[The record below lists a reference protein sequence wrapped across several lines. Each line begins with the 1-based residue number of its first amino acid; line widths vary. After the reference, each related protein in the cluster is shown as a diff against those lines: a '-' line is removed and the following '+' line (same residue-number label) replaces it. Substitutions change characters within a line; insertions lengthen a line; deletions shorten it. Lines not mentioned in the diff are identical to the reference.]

1 MAKDKAR
8 SVSEI
13 RADLA
18 RNRVHLADSVSEFVD
33 EVNPKNVA
41 RRGVEDAKSFAASE
55 FKAVKAE
62 FKDENGWR
70 TDRFVIIG
78 GALLGIVVFAI
89 TLKSISNARNR
100 SLGDKARKA
109 IMAIGE

>member
-18 RNRVHLADSVSEFVD
+18 RNRARVADSVGEFVD
-33 EVNPKNVA
+33 EVNPRNVA
-41 RRGVEDAKSFAASE
+41 KRGVEDAKSFVATE
-55 FKAVKAE
+55 FESVKSQV
-62 FKDENGWR
+62 KDEHGWR
-70 TDRFVIIG
+70 TDRLMIIG
-78 GALLGIVVFAI
+78 GAVLGVVVFAI
-89 TLKSISNARNR
+89 TLSSISHARQR
-100 SLGDKARKA
+100 TLGDKARKA

>member
-8 SVSEI
+8 SVAEI

-18 RNRVHLADSVSEFVD
+18 RNRAQVADSVSELIT

-41 RRGVEDAKSFAASE
+41 KRGVENARSFAAAE
-55 FKAVKAE
+55 FESVKAQVV
-62 FKDENGWR
+62 DEHGWR
-70 TDRFVIIG
+70 TDRLVIIG
-78 GALLGIVVFAI
+78 GAVLGVVVFAI
-89 TLKSISNARNR
+89 TLNSISHARQR

>member
-8 SVSEI
+8 SIPEI

-18 RNRVHLADSVSEFVD
+18 RNRGQVTDALGDLIT

-41 RRGVEDAKSFAASE
+41 KRGVENAKSFAATE
-55 FKAVKAE
+55 FEAVKSQV
-62 FKDENGWR
+62 KDERGWR
-70 TDRFVIIG
+70 TDRLMVIG
-78 GALLGIVVFAI
+78 GAVLGVVVFVVTINAI
-89 TLKSISNARNR
+89 SHARHR

>member
-18 RNRVHLADSVSEFVD
+18 RNRAQVADSVGEFVD
-33 EVNPKNVA
+33 EVNPKNIA
-41 RRGVEDAKSFAASE
+41 KRGVDNAKSFAASE
-55 FKAVKAE
+55 FESVKSQV
-62 FKDENGWR
+62 KDEHGWR
-70 TDRFVIIG
+70 TDRLMIIG
-78 GALLGIVVFAI
+78 GAVLGVVVFAI
-89 TLKSISNARNR
+89 TLKSISRARNK
-100 SLGDKARKA
+100 SLGDKAREA

>member
-18 RNRVHLADSVSEFVD
+18 RNRAQVADSVGEFVA

-41 RRGVEDAKSFAASE
+41 KRGVENAKSFATTE
-55 FKAVKAE
+55 FEAVKSQ
-62 FKDENGWR
+62 FKDEHGWR
-70 TDRFVIIG
+70 TDRLMIIG
-78 GALLGIVVFAI
+78 GAVLGVVVFAI
-89 TLKSISNARNR
+89 TLSSISHARHR

-109 IMAIGE
+109 IMSIGE